1 MLLVS
6 LDSRCCFRCAFH
18 VLVSVLRDSSLPTVL
33 PAVRH
38 GASSPL
44 LAHLFEMNSC
54 TRRIQYI
61 QYVGT
66 VPTVHT
72 VRKVYIVCYSTVYMR
87 VLEVRVGGPGEA
99 PSRASRRAIVYVVVV
114 YYPSTNPD
122 TSNEKPA
129 NQTFCELMMHTIRRT
144 VQLEYD

>member
-6 LDSRCCFRCAFH
+6 LDSRCCCRCAFH

-38 GASSPL
+38 GASSPHGRL

-72 VRKVYIVCYSTVYMR
+72 VVRKVYIVCYSTVYMR
-87 VLEVRVGGPGEA
+87 VLEVRVGGRGEA
-99 PSRASRRAIVYVVVV
+99 PSRASRRAIVYYVV
-114 YYPSTNPD
+114 YYPSTCSACMD
-122 TSNEKPA
+122 ARHDKPGH
-129 NQTFCELMMHTIRRT
+129 FE
-144 VQLEYD
+144 